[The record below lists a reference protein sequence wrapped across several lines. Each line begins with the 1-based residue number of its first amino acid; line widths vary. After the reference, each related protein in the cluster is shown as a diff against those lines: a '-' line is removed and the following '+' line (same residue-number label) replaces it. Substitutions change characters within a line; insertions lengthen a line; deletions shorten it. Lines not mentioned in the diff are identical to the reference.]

1 MRLNCSK
8 NNKISIQKHLIRI
21 RNLSMQTPQDVI
33 CNYPQIA
40 IYLLNSCGVSNT
52 ENISPKIWP
61 QTLMRFFSSSLV
73 GPHKDLL
80 KLFPPFSDF
89 SSTQYFIGSYRIHSV
104 QGIGSDA
111 CVYKTVDGYCLK
123 VVGVSKKEKL
133 KKEFEIIKHLHH
145 PNIVECFDFIDDT
158 DYAAIIMEELFP
170 ALGAENLYV
179 QALNYCHSQGIL
191 HGDIRLNNLG
201 TDQAGNSK
209 LFDFGNSVA
218 IKSPKDKQNEI
229 ELLKNIMHSPIAQA
243 RIATCRG
250 DVLC

>member
-52 ENISPKIWP
+52 ENISPKIWQ

-104 QGIGSDA
+104 LGIGSEA
-111 CVYKTVDGYCLK
+111 CVYKTANEYCLK

-133 KKEFEIIKHLHH
+133 KREYEIIKSLHH
-145 PNIVECFDFIDDT
+145 PNIVKCIDFIDDT
-158 DYAAIIMEELFP
+158 DYAAIVMEELFP
-170 ALGAENLYV
+170 GLGSESLYL

-201 TDQAGNSK
+201 TDNIGNSK
-209 LFDFGNSVA
+209 LFDFGNSAAVE
-218 IKSPKDKQNEI
+218 SPKDKQNEI
-229 ELLKNIMHSPIAQA
+229 ELLKNVMQSPIAQERKATA
-243 RIATCRG
+243 RGA
-250 DVLC
+250 VLC

>member
-1 MRLNCSK
+1 MRQNCSK

-52 ENISPKIWP
+52 ENISPKIWQ

-133 KKEFEIIKHLHH
+133 KK
-145 PNIVECFDFIDDT
+145 
-158 DYAAIIMEELFP
+158 
-170 ALGAENLYV
+170 
-179 QALNYCHSQGIL
+179 
-191 HGDIRLNNLG
+191 
-201 TDQAGNSK
+201 
-209 LFDFGNSVA
+209 
-218 IKSPKDKQNEI
+218 
-229 ELLKNIMHSPIAQA
+229 
-243 RIATCRG
+243 
-250 DVLC
+250 

>member
-40 IYLLNSCGVSNT
+40 ISLLNSCGVSNT
-52 ENISPKIWP
+52 ENISPQIWQ

-123 VVGVSKKEKL
+123 VAGVSKKEKL

-170 ALGAENLYV
+170 TLGSERLYV
-179 QALNYCHSQGIL
+179 HALNYCHSQGIL

-201 TDQAGNSK
+201 TDKVGNSK